1 MKDLL
6 NEKKLMLSLEL
17 PDDKSVADLG
27 EDDIT
32 FELDLEELMEEPGEE
47 EEPEEGEDVGPP
59 AEEDADAEPTE
70 GIYADED
77 VEEGQDMSG
86 PLPSGD
92 EDAEETY
99 ESLYMGENLDELDDD
114 EIIEIDE
121 NMLRQE
127 LARMRALFEGS
138 DDDHQVKEERNTN
151 SVTKEV
157 RKNRALRQHLAS
169 AEEAVQQLKEQLED
183 LNLFNA
189 KLLYA
194 NKLLQNENL
203 TKGQK
208 LNIIKSLD
216 RAESLRE
223 TKLLYKSLLESV
235 STKQKVMNESK
246 HARLGSASRVT
257 RSGGTPKA
265 TPELDRWSVL
275 AVL

>member
-1 MKDLL
+1 MEDLL

-32 FELDLEELMEEPGEE
+32 FELDLEELMEEPA
-47 EEPEEGEDVGPP
+47 EGDDD
-59 AEEDADAEPTE
+59 DAPVEADDSESTE
-70 GIYADED
+70 VD
-77 VEEGQDMSG
+77 VEA
-86 PLPSGD
+86 
-92 EDAEETY
+92 AEETY
-99 ESLYMGENLDELDDD
+99 EGDEVYAGDLDDDAHEDMAEGLGDLDDD

-138 DDDHQVKEERNTN
+138 DDEDQIEIEERTDT
-151 SVTKEV
+151 SVTKEARV
-157 RKNRALRQHLAS
+157 NRALQQQIVT
-169 AEEAVQQLKEQLED
+169 AEQAIQQLKEQLED

-246 HARLGSASRVT
+246 KHARLGSASRVT

-275 AVL
+275 AGLK

>member
-1 MKDLL
+1 MEETVEDLL

-17 PDDKSVADLG
+17 PDDKSVVDLG

-32 FELDLEELMEEPGEE
+32 FELDLEELMD
-47 EEPEEGEDVGPP
+47 EPEDDDAPDEVEDDDD
-59 AEEDADAEPTE
+59 DAPLDAEP
-70 GIYADED
+70 
-77 VEEGQDMSG
+77 
-86 PLPSGD
+86 
-92 EDAEETY
+92 AEETY
-99 ESLYMGENLDELDDD
+99 EDVSEFIEGSAADDTDEDLSMEESLGGLDDD

-138 DDDHQVKEERNTN
+138 DDEDQIKVEKRKVN
-151 SVTKEV
+151 SVTKEA
-157 RKNRALRQHLAS
+157 RKSRALKQQLVTAGQ
-169 AEEAVQQLKEQLED
+169 AIQQLKEQLGD

-223 TKLLYKSLLESV
+223 TKLLYKSLLES
-235 STKQKVMNESK
+235 TTAKQKVMNESQK

-265 TPELDRWSVL
+265 VPELDRWSVL
-275 AVL
+275 AGLK